1 MRFMAVCC
9 LARTES
15 PEWQFGE
22 RFGVGEFTAVGDR
35 EEFDTPTA
43 RLSGL

>member
-1 MRFMAVCC
+1 MAVCC

-22 RFGVGEFTAVGDR
+22 WFGVGEFFAVGDHER
-35 EEFDTPTA
+35 FDTLMA